1 MGDGIQ
7 VQIKNESIW
16 LASTIIL
23 RSEPSCISSWSCISE
38 FVRHCLFKQA
48 TYNRSILMLTSEKQS
63 AISVEFLSKRL
74 GMVHSCCLH
83 RDRNK
88 IRIGSTNLAEYHIIC
103 SFVLTCKST
112 VQHRSSASKKQKTG
126 SGWIN
131 IFLRPVDGL
140 RRLVRLVWRMPWRIH
155 QKISSNTVTNVIHLL
170 FILDKLGHYNSGG
183 SSSCF
188 FTE

>member
-38 FVRHCLFKQA
+38 FVRHCLFKQP

-63 AISVEFLSKRL
+63 AIPVEFISKRL

-103 SFVLTCKST
+103 SFVLTCKSAI
-112 VQHRSSASKKQKTG
+112 QHCSSASKKQKTG

-170 FILDKLGHYNSGG
+170 FTLDKLGHYNSGG